1 MTNTVSN
8 PTRDLRTS
16 VHLGDKCFNKSEKW
30 RESSLTSLDMTY
42 RSGADGIYMR
52 LYLYSFCQT
61 TIPGALI
68 FLTYI
73 LLQEV
78 NSWTLFANNV
88 FINQNQSLIMLA
100 SAPAA
105 LLIN

>member
-1 MTNTVSN
+1 MT
-8 PTRDLRTS
+8 
-16 VHLGDKCFNKSEKW
+16 H
-30 RESSLTSLDMTY
+30 

-52 LYLYSFCQT
+52 LYLYSFCQIT
-61 TIPGALI
+61 NPGALI
-68 FLTYI
+68 FLTDI

-88 FINQNQSLIMLA
+88 FINQHQSLIMLA

-105 LLIN
+105 LLINQLISGVIMT